1 MRSSVFL
8 LLLLIAVAV
17 PAAELT
23 TSDGAVL
30 HYETFGQGHPVI
42 VLSGGPGFSS
52 DYMVPVA
59 KHIAAKHLAV
69 LLDQRGTGKSTV
81 PAYDAKVINVAAFVA
96 DLEALRAKL
105 GAEKI
110 TIAGHSWGG
119 MLAMSYA
126 AVHPDRVA
134 ALVLIASGGP
144 NPDFMFPFVMRLN
157 ARNTPE
163 DLEKIN
169 YWTAPERRQENPR
182 RAVLEVTRARTPA
195 YFHDRS
201 KAPLLMDPMNE
212 SSFEPRVLEL
222 MLKSME
228 GWSIAAAMKTFA
240 APVLIVEG
248 DDDPVGTFQS
258 LRELFPRPRAA
269 MIAAAGHF
277 PWLEEPGQ
285 LWAAI
290 DPFLARAATPA
301 RR

>member
-8 LLLLIAVAV
+8 VLLLIAAAAS
-17 PAAELT
+17 AAELT

-30 HYETFGQGHPVI
+30 HYETYGKGDPVI

-52 DYMVPVA
+52 DYMQPVA
-59 KHIAAKHLAV
+59 RHIAAKHLAV

-81 PAYDAKVINVAAFVA
+81 PAYDAKTMNVAAFVA
-96 DLEALRAKL
+96 DLEALRVKL

-119 MLAMSYA
+119 MLGMSYA
-126 AVHPDRVA
+126 AAHPDRVA

-144 NPDFMFPFVMRLN
+144 SPDFMMPFVMRLN

-169 YWTAPERRQENPR
+169 YWTAPEHRKENPR
-182 RAVLEVTRARTPA
+182 RAVLEVTKARTPA

-201 KAPLLMDPMNE
+201 KAPLLMDPMTE
-212 SSFEPRVLEL
+212 SSFEPRVLEA
-222 MLKSME
+222 MLKDLQ
-228 GWSIAAAMKTFA
+228 GWNVSAAMKTFA

-258 LRELFPRPRAA
+258 LRELFPKPRAA
-269 MIAAAGHF
+269 MIAGAGHF
-277 PWLEEPGQ
+277 LWLEEPEQ
-285 LWAAI
+285 LWAAV
-290 DPFLARAATPA
+290 DSFLARAATPV